1 MRVAILSRSA
11 KIYSTRRL
19 QEAAAQAQIPCDVID
34 HAKCSVVIQEG
45 KPEILYKGKP
55 LSGYTAV
62 IPRIGASLTFYG
74 TAVVRQFEVQGVWV
88 ANSSQ
93 AIVRSRDKLRAM
105 QILSRE
111 GIGLPKTVFAK
122 FPKDHEVDELI
133 RAVGGPPIIIKL
145 LEGTQGIG
153 VVLAENFRSAKSVI
167 EAFSGVQENILIQE
181 FIAEAEGADIRAIV
195 LGDRVIAAMRRQG
208 LKGDFRSNLHRG
220 GRSEPIQLTEEER
233 KTALRAA
240 HALNLQVAGV
250 DMLRSRRGPL
260 ILEVNSSPGLKGIEA
275 ATGLDVAWAI
285 IRFCVEESGKTRD
298 MQKADEK

>member
-1 MRVAILSRSA
+1 MNLAILSRSPRL
-11 KIYSTRRL
+11 YSTKRL
-19 QEAAAQAQIPCDVID
+19 QEAAAQAGISCDVID

-45 KPEILYKGKP
+45 KPEIIYKGK
-55 LSGYTAV
+55 LLKEYTAV

-93 AIVRSRDKLRAM
+93 SIVRSRDKLRAM

-133 RAVGGPPIIIKL
+133 RAVGGPPIVIKL
-145 LEGTQGIG
+145 LEGTQGVG

-195 LGDRVIAAMRRQG
+195 VGNRVIAAMKRQG

-220 GRSEPIQLTEEER
+220 GSSEPVKLSEEEKR
-233 KTALRAA
+233 TALRAA
-240 HALNLQVAGV
+240 QALNLQVAGV
-250 DMLRSRRGPL
+250 DMLRSHRGPL
-260 ILEVNSSPGLKGIEA
+260 ILEVNSSPGLRGIET
-275 ATGLDVAWAI
+275 ATGLDVAWSI
-285 IRFCVEESGKTRD
+285 VRYCLEESEKTLD
-298 MQKADEK
+298 VQKNDEK